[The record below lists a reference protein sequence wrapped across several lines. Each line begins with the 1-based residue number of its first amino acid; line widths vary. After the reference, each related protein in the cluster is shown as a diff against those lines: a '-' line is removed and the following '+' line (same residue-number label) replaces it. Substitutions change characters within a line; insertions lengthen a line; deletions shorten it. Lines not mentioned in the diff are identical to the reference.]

1 MQKKEQTKELVR
13 CKRDGTEISFQNKDI
28 SSKYF
33 GESLRGDSLEVYGIK
48 NSKIVDVR
56 PTNLPV
62 IEAKELRLD
71 NLFEMEDGSLAII
84 DYESR
89 YSEKNKVK
97 YLGYVAQVSKRIYN
111 DYGEFRPL
119 RLIII
124 YTADVKKG
132 TTNPIL
138 DMGGFTLRLEEGFLT
153 ELDSGMIRKEITE
166 KIRQGTPLTEEDQMR
181 LVIYPLTYRGR
192 KAQQE
197 AVRSGY

>member
-1 MQKKEQTKELVR
+1 MKKKEQTKEPVGR
-13 CKRDGTEISFQNKDI
+13 GRDGTKVAYQNKDI

-33 GESLRGDSLEVYGIK
+33 GERLKGKSLEVYGIK
-48 NSKIVDVR
+48 NSRIVGVR

-84 DYESR
+84 DYESS

-111 DYGEFRPL
+111 EYGEFRPL

-124 YTADVKKG
+124 IQRMSKRELQIMSL
-132 TTNPIL
+132 IL
-138 DMGGFTLRLEEGFLT
+138 
-153 ELDSGMIRKEITE
+153 
-166 KIRQGTPLTEEDQMR
+166 
-181 LVIYPLTYRGR
+181 
-192 KAQQE
+192 AQ
-197 AVRSGY
+197 